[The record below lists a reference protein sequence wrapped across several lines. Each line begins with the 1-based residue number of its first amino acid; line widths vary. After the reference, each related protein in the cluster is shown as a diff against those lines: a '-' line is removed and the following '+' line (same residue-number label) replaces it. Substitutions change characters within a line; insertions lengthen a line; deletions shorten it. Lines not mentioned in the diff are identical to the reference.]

1 MNERKASVRILSFL
15 LVLCM
20 FVGMLP
26 MGVFAEEPTETTDTS
41 VTTEATEAADGT
53 EATEATGEAETTE
66 PSREDPLPTEET
78 EASEPESDPE
88 DEEEVAPLAEE
99 GVTYVLACSDFQAAS
114 DSAGQTIVN
123 NILTQIKKDYP
134 TMNGFLCSGD
144 YTVNLPGSVSETTS
158 GKNALQ
164 QTIQSVYGTTMNEIY
179 VQGNHDPDDTVG
191 KVLSSSG
198 AHDTADY
205 GVYVINEKDYMW
217 FNNEE
222 ATIKSTAA
230 ALETYLNAKRNAGY
244 TKPIFVMSH
253 LPLHYCMRTR
263 TSGNGDGKYANYIF
277 DVLNEAG
284 NAGLNIIFMFGHNH
298 SNGWDDYLGGAAI
311 YLTKGNKINIAQ
323 ASTTNFKEETLAF
336 TYLNAGYVGYYGT
349 TYTSSVD
356 KTLTMTVFAIS
367 DDEVTVNRYDANGKH
382 LLKNSGVY
390 NAAKAEYSDVGIY
403 DLDTTTVSSPQTITL
418 NKTVTPAD
426 TTEENPGN
434 GSGEDDSVETVVGDW
449 VEITAATNG
458 KVTYTLDTDGI
469 DAGEKYLIVN
479 TNSGTGYVLTNNNGS
494 IGATSVTIS
503 NSQITVDDDTAINWV
518 FSSSGSGTVM
528 NQSRY
533 LDLNYD
539 SVSLSASSQSL
550 NFSNRNNGAYQIFRQ
565 NRHSTYYLYYYN
577 SYFFGSSW
585 SASTTS
591 NNVYLFKYTG
601 TTGGTD
607 AVYYRISGQRTFTVP
622 TGTSAEDALNMV
634 KAGIDVYKYT
644 GSKPGSG
651 ENGTLVDDS
660 DVTWTLST
668 NYDSNTAGEYTVT
681 ITKDGKTLGTATV
694 IIPEVAVKSDT
705 VVPNYGT
712 VYKGS
717 AQSIQVGASIRVEL
731 EDNTSFTVPVTV
743 SMLSRNGSAVSTG
756 AVGTYEGLT
765 LTYNNQVI
773 SEDFTLYVIAKAS
786 NDFPEY
792 PNEGSVKVNK
802 TATGVDFQ
810 ESGIAKVELSASG
823 VPSKRGADVIVMLD
837 LSSSM
842 STKVDGVSRLNVLK
856 ESLASLL
863 TQLQTP
869 GEDGTPQDIRIAVA
883 DFNGYYRRDTDTTS
897 PYYYETT
904 DKLKG
909 TTVRGSTSTDNK
921 IYTGDGTLGAG
932 AFVDVNTLTSTSFS
946 SLTAASG
953 TNYDYAFDAIYQLGS
968 AITANNANNGVER
981 DLFVIFMSDGAPF
994 QFNYFTCQ
1002 TGKTNSTYWNNWL
1015 TGTVTSDMFDDN
1027 ARNDYY
1033 NEDGKHWMAEAIK
1046 GDTSKTYKVIRKN
1059 DEADTDHDN
1068 WIEVNGLGAKM
1079 YSIGFCLEDDQEITV
1094 ATMDTVI
1101 QNIATDSSYY
1111 YRADSADD
1119 LKDTFTSIGH
1129 DINYAATNARF
1140 VDQMGANFNLQM
1152 ATVEYEVVENGSVVS
1167 RTLVP
1172 QIQIIAY
1179 DIYTRQDYQNG
1190 TITDLDQIGTRKGTS
1205 TVIETV
1211 TFTQD
1216 ANGTITGAYSDQ
1228 VGNGETNILAD
1239 GTKDGYVKG
1248 VIYAK
1253 NFLYNTNTTDVTIS
1267 VVSIPESV
1275 SSTGITSGSG
1285 QTLPAES
1292 FYWNM
1297 GTVNKQELALSYYVY
1312 LDGSMEGTR
1321 EAGSY
1326 DTNTFARL
1334 YYDNYLGNPCCKE
1347 TVSPKMAWKEAN
1359 VSYAFYLVDE
1369 NGNVIVN
1376 QTTGE
1381 TGSFANKIAVTN
1393 PVVYQ
1398 TVLLNSTE
1406 EIAALSV
1413 ASRDVLP
1420 EGYTLF
1426 DNTAVYD
1433 VRINSNSTGSWNI
1446 KSDNAKATTYV
1457 TQYSSSSTDFSN
1469 AATENAIGN
1478 DYTHTVVWFA
1488 VVWKVQ
1494 ALPDTVVID
1503 YGLPVDI
1510 NVLQN
1515 DMFGENG
1522 TLSAVGPLSD
1532 DLKYGVALAENFG
1545 ESYVGSYGTASVNGN
1560 NVRYTLQ
1567 SMSMDSYEKFAY
1579 AVRYVA
1585 DRNAGYYYNTVT
1597 VIPATTVYYEDSFV
1611 TYSSK
1616 TWDDSTNDWVAHSGG
1631 EHALWTFQ
1639 KNADA
1644 VQAED
1649 RPGKFTLYDANNI
1662 YGYDGAYSA
1671 QNAYSLN
1678 GYAKATVDYDNS
1690 AFAAFDFSGTGFDV
1704 ISMTSNTT
1712 GTIYVRVYEKNNSGV
1727 YNTADALKSFAV
1739 DTYYGYEYTLCD
1751 VHYTYDD
1758 GQWVRH
1764 VDGKSDAT
1772 EEKKVTL
1779 PETAEQD
1786 QRVDGAVEYAYIVAA
1801 DSADA
1806 LYQVPVM
1813 KISGLNYGA
1822 YHAEIQVIYDP
1833 FFDHTDD
1840 GNESYVFYLDAIRV
1854 YDPANNGENDDDTV
1868 IEDAYK
1874 ADGEGWPAFTELR
1887 NHLLKAESF
1896 DDVANSVANEKIV
1909 GAVFIDGNDSVSDGK
1924 IEDYRNYGPNNEVY
1938 LAPGQKV
1945 AFILDLSDYTDDS
1958 GKSIVA
1964 GVHVGVKSADG
1975 NPVNYTIANIAQAE
1989 NSEENVKAGTIYG
2002 TKTGTLNTTS
2012 ELYYDITGWKNDIIV
2027 ITNSGNSGVISITN
2041 LKITF
2046 TQKPASVDTASVLY
2060 MTPAAAGYAVKPLN
2074 SQPVVEPTVPEET
2087 LPDPTE
2093 PEEKADVFVP
2103 GTFRVLAADSGK
2115 VGGKVVVTVI
2125 TSDDVSA
2132 LSVGG
2137 VTASRYTQSRWT
2149 KTRTWVV
2156 TLRADAVGTMDIE
2169 TVAYNADG
2177 IASES
2182 VVKTVTV
2189 NEKTGGFLDN
2199 LFGWIFR

>member
-1 MNERKASVRILSFL
+1 M
-15 LVLCM
+15 
-20 FVGMLP
+20 
-26 MGVFAEEPTETTDTS
+26 
-41 VTTEATEAADGT
+41 
-53 EATEATGEAETTE
+53 
-66 PSREDPLPTEET
+66 
-78 EASEPESDPE
+78 
-88 DEEEVAPLAEE
+88 
-99 GVTYVLACSDFQAAS
+99 
-114 DSAGQTIVN
+114 
-123 NILTQIKKDYP
+123 
-134 TMNGFLCSGD
+134 
-144 YTVNLPGSVSETTS
+144 
-158 GKNALQ
+158 
-164 QTIQSVYGTTMNEIY
+164 
-179 VQGNHDPDDTVG
+179 
-191 KVLSSSG
+191 
-198 AHDTADY
+198 
-205 GVYVINEKDYMW
+205 
-217 FNNEE
+217 
-222 ATIKSTAA
+222 
-230 ALETYLNAKRNAGY
+230 
-244 TKPIFVMSH
+244 
-253 LPLHYCMRTR
+253 
-263 TSGNGDGKYANYIF
+263 
-277 DVLNEAG
+277 
-284 NAGLNIIFMFGHNH
+284 
-298 SNGWDDYLGGAAI
+298 
-311 YLTKGNKINIAQ
+311 
-323 ASTTNFKEETLAF
+323 
-336 TYLNAGYVGYYGT
+336 
-349 TYTSSVD
+349 
-356 KTLTMTVFAIS
+356 
-367 DDEVTVNRYDANGKH
+367 
-382 LLKNSGVY
+382 
-390 NAAKAEYSDVGIY
+390 
-403 DLDTTTVSSPQTITL
+403 
-418 NKTVTPAD
+418 
-426 TTEENPGN
+426 
-434 GSGEDDSVETVVGDW
+434 
-449 VEITAATNG
+449 
-458 KVTYTLDTDGI
+458 
-469 DAGEKYLIVN
+469 
-479 TNSGTGYVLTNNNGS
+479 
-494 IGATSVTIS
+494 
-503 NSQITVDDDTAINWV
+503 
-518 FSSSGSGTVM
+518 
-528 NQSRY
+528 
-533 LDLNYD
+533 
-539 SVSLSASSQSL
+539 
-550 NFSNRNNGAYQIFRQ
+550 
-565 NRHSTYYLYYYN
+565 
-577 SYFFGSSW
+577 
-585 SASTTS
+585 
-591 NNVYLFKYTG
+591 
-601 TTGGTD
+601 
-607 AVYYRISGQRTFTVP
+607 
-622 TGTSAEDALNMV
+622 
-634 KAGIDVYKYT
+634 
-644 GSKPGSG
+644 
-651 ENGTLVDDS
+651 
-660 DVTWTLST
+660 
-668 NYDSNTAGEYTVT
+668 
-681 ITKDGKTLGTATV
+681 
-694 IIPEVAVKSDT
+694 
-705 VVPNYGT
+705 
-712 VYKGS
+712 
-717 AQSIQVGASIRVEL
+717 
-731 EDNTSFTVPVTV
+731 
-743 SMLSRNGSAVSTG
+743 
-756 AVGTYEGLT
+756 
-765 LTYNNQVI
+765 
-773 SEDFTLYVIAKAS
+773 
-786 NDFPEY
+786 
-792 PNEGSVKVNK
+792 
-802 TATGVDFQ
+802 
-810 ESGIAKVELSASG
+810 
-823 VPSKRGADVIVMLD
+823 
-837 LSSSM
+837 
-842 STKVDGVSRLNVLK
+842 
-856 ESLASLL
+856 
-863 TQLQTP
+863 
-869 GEDGTPQDIRIAVA
+869 
-883 DFNGYYRRDTDTTS
+883 
-897 PYYYETT
+897 
-904 DKLKG
+904 
-909 TTVRGSTSTDNK
+909 
-921 IYTGDGTLGAG
+921 
-932 AFVDVNTLTSTSFS
+932 
-946 SLTAASG
+946 
-953 TNYDYAFDAIYQLGS
+953 
-968 AITANNANNGVER
+968 
-981 DLFVIFMSDGAPF
+981 
-994 QFNYFTCQ
+994 
-1002 TGKTNSTYWNNWL
+1002 
-1015 TGTVTSDMFDDN
+1015 
-1027 ARNDYY
+1027 
-1033 NEDGKHWMAEAIK
+1033 
-1046 GDTSKTYKVIRKN
+1046 
-1059 DEADTDHDN
+1059 
-1068 WIEVNGLGAKM
+1068 
-1079 YSIGFCLEDDQEITV
+1079 
-1094 ATMDTVI
+1094 
-1101 QNIATDSSYY
+1101 
-1111 YRADSADD
+1111 
-1119 LKDTFTSIGH
+1119 
-1129 DINYAATNARF
+1129 
-1140 VDQMGANFNLQM
+1140 
-1152 ATVEYEVVENGSVVS
+1152 
-1167 RTLVP
+1167 
-1172 QIQIIAY
+1172 
-1179 DIYTRQDYQNG
+1179 
-1190 TITDLDQIGTRKGTS
+1190 
-1205 TVIETV
+1205 
-1211 TFTQD
+1211 
-1216 ANGTITGAYSDQ
+1216 
-1228 VGNGETNILAD
+1228 
-1239 GTKDGYVKG
+1239 
-1248 VIYAK
+1248 IYAK

-1275 SSTGITSGSG
+1275 SSTGITSGSS

-1786 QRVDGAVEYAYIVAA
+1786 QRVDGAVEYAYIVATN
-1801 DSADA
+1801 SADA

-1887 NHLLKAESF
+1887 NRLLKAESF

-2046 TQKPASVDTASVLY
+2046 TQKPAFVDTASVLY

-2087 LPDPTE
+2087 VPDPTE

-2103 GTFRVLAADSGK
+2103 GTFRVLAADSVK